1 MYDKGTLFLSSME
14 TSTPF
19 SLDDSKV
26 IDSRVTNNGQVIR
39 RRRECLLTGRRFTTF
54 ERIQGYNLIVIK
66 RDGTSEPYDRE
77 KLEKGIMIAC
87 GKRAVSLEKI
97 QNHLSELEEK
107 WVKSEKVESSVIGE
121 DVMRLLKD
129 IDDVAYIRFASVY
142 KKFKDIETF
151 KKALDEAF
159 E

>member
-1 MYDKGTLFLSSME
+1 MN
-14 TSTPF
+14 STNSL

-39 RRRECLLTGRRFTTF
+39 RRRECLKTGKRFTTF
-54 ERIQGYNLIVIK
+54 ERIQGSNLIVVK

-87 GKRAVSLEKI
+87 GKRPISLEKI
-97 QNHLSELEEK
+97 HNHLSELEEK
-107 WVKSEKVESSVIGE
+107 WVRSEKVQSKVIGE
-121 DVMRLLKD
+121 DIMELLKS

-142 KKFKDIETF
+142 KKFQDIETF
-151 KKALDEAF
+151 KKALDSAF